1 VRIHL
6 GRTVLAAV
14 VSLSAVGV
22 SSAYAEEVAPHW
34 VGPYPKTFHI
44 HTASLHSTGEGIVP
58 VTFVAR
64 EGEGESIAA
73 TILRCQTDKGEGS
86 VTGPQTLT
94 TTLTLTG
101 CVSHWPEPRATCSNT
116 TKPQEVVAAPSN
128 GELGLINASSN
139 SVGLRFEF
147 NLEAICKSPKS
158 TYNVRIRG
166 SAIGEIRPINT
177 LSNVF
182 TVAFKRSGWE
192 QEPSTFEGGVPASL
206 ESEVGTSGPQPTA
219 VDTTEF
225 LKFAKVTEIRR
236 GH

>member
-1 VRIHL
+1 
-6 GRTVLAAV
+6 VL
-14 VSLSAVGV
+14 SLSAVGA
-22 SSAYAEEVAPHW
+22 SSAYGEEVAPHW
-34 VGPYPKTFHI
+34 QGPYPKTFHI
-44 HTASLHSTGEGIVP
+44 HTASLHSNGEGIVP

-64 EGEGESIAA
+64 EMEGEETIAA
-73 TILRCQTDKGEGS
+73 TILQCQTD
-86 VTGPQTLT
+86 
-94 TTLTLTG
+94 
-101 CVSHWPEPRATCSNT
+101 R
-116 TKPQEVVAAPSN
+116 
-128 GELGLINASSN
+128 
-139 SVGLRFEF
+139 LRLEF
-147 NLEAICKSPKS
+147 NLEAVCKSPKA

-192 QEPSTFEGGVPASL
+192 QEPSMFEGGLPANL

-225 LKFAKVTEIRR
+225 LKFPKVTEIRR